1 MPMVYVCFR
10 PDVVRLEV
18 SSNVMD
24 MMTVGTV
31 VTSATVV
38 TLFGLM
44 IQLDAVKIEQS
55 LVAVSAHML

>member
-1 MPMVYVCFR
+1 MPMVCVCFR

>member
-1 MPMVYVCFR
+1 MVYVCFR